1 MDDDRTAK
9 PGLPEHEYDDPN
21 TVGGGI
27 MSQGGTSTDR
37 GTGLADSADAGPDKE
52 HDATDYDSDD
62 LVHGELTDRLGPGP
76 AIVPGQPAGGTQ
88 PYTAGIIDDGT
99 DPNSA
104 RD

>member
-1 MDDDRTAK
+1 MDDDSAK
-9 PGLPEHEYDDPN
+9 QGLPEHEYDDPN
-21 TVGGGI
+21 TVGAGV

-37 GTGLADSADAGPDKE
+37 GTGAVDSGDHGTDDE

-88 PYTAGIIDDGT
+88 PYTAGLIGEDTNPDGGG
-99 DPNSA
+99 D
-104 RD
+104 